1 MHIPQDKLQKFQDGA
16 MNTVELIHF
25 LEHIELCDFC
35 LEQLLQDEETSS
47 EHAPAYLQ
55 DIILKKA
62 ASPVVQTSIKIQET
76 AYRMKLL

>member
-16 MNTVELIHF
+16 MNTDEMIHF
-25 LEHIELCDFC
+25 LEHIDQCDFC

-55 DIILKKA
+55 DKILKKQLLLKYKL
-62 ASPVVQTSIKIQET
+62 PEK
-76 AYRMKLL
+76 YMKLLTG